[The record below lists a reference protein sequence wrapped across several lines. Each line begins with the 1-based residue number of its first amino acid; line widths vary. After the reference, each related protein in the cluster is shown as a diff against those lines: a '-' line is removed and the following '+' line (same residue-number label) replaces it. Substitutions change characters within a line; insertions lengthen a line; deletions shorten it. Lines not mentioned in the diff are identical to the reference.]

1 MSDAIMGIQNELS
14 KGFLSLSDDYTDNMY
29 NIENNN
35 MIHHKEEHGNQFIE
49 DIQSVGSAIGY
60 GITHPIETLKNTGVA
75 AYDATKTVGSA
86 IVNTVAN
93 PIESIKKVGEVAS
106 DVITG
111 GASVV
116 GNTAGNVYNG
126 FVGASQ
132 NQLHTNV
139 FEDDSQSVWKKII
152 KWIILLLVLILVG
165 VVIYVTLIRY
175 KLVGNA
181 LSNND
186 SLMAAALLSPELS
199 SGLTTLAAAL

>member
-1 MSDAIMGIQNELS
+1 MSDAIIGIQNELS
-14 KGFLSLSDDYTDNMY
+14 KGYLSLDDTPDNMY
-29 NIENNN
+29 NLENNN
-35 MIHHKEEHGNQFIE
+35 ILHHKEDNSNQFID
-49 DIQSVGSAIGY
+49 DINSVGSAIGY
-60 GITHPIETLKNTGVA
+60 GITHPIETLKNTGIV

-86 IVNTVAN
+86 IINTVTN
-93 PIESIKKVGEVAS
+93 PIQSIQKVGEVAS

-126 FVGASQ
+126 FVGASH
-132 NQLHTNV
+132 NNLHTNV

-152 KWIILLLVLILVG
+152 KWIILLLVFILVG

-186 SLMAAALLSPELS
+186 SFMAAALLSPELS

>member
-1 MSDAIMGIQNELS
+1 MSDAIIGIQNELS
-14 KGFLSLSDDYTDNMY
+14 KGYLSLDDIPDNMY
-29 NIENNN
+29 NLENNN
-35 MIHHKEEHGNQFIE
+35 ILHHKEEHNNQFMD
-49 DIQSVGSAIGY
+49 DINSVGNAIGY
-60 GITHPIETLKNTGVA
+60 GITHPIETLKNTGIA
-75 AYDATKTVGSA
+75 AYDATKTVGST
-86 IVNTVAN
+86 IVNTVAH
-93 PIESIKKVGEVAS
+93 PIQSIQKVGEAAS
-106 DVITG
+106 NVITG

-132 NQLHTNV
+132 NNLHTNV
-139 FEDDSQSVWKKII
+139 FENDSQSVWKKII
-152 KWIILLLVLILVG
+152 KWIILLLVFILVG

-186 SLMAAALLSPELS
+186 TLMAAALLSPELS